1 MQMKTLPGRHLIV
14 ALLALLVAVA
24 AHTARADDAAK
35 ANDTKTYMVQEGA
48 FPWYDR
54 VGNWSLT
61 NVPASLKDTGPLPQG
76 SCSSRSLDI
85 AGSPKSILVAVQN
98 NDTAKFMTKVPGAK
112 ATTDTIA
119 VKNSSG
125 TTIDYTIYSVPNPPA
140 KIDGTGVFGAGLIL
154 LKVEPGDAKKA
165 DK

>member
-1 MQMKTLPGRHLIV
+1 MQMKPQHSRPLLVT
-14 ALLALLVAVA
+14 LLALLVAVA
-24 AHTARADDAAK
+24 AHTARADDPAK
-35 ANDTKTYMVQEGA
+35 ATDTKTFMVQEGA

-61 NVPASLKDTGPLPQG
+61 KIPASLKDTGPLPQG

-98 NDTAKFMTKVPGAK
+98 NDTDKFMTKVPGAK

-119 VKNSSG
+119 VKNAAG
-125 TTIDYTIYSVPNPPA
+125 GTIDYTIYSVPNPPA
-140 KIDGTGVFGAGLIL
+140 KIDGAGAFGAGLIL